1 MNEFVRIS
9 ESNEKHAALQTMLH
23 INIKFTLLTNT
34 TNIQT
39 VTMVGLR
46 SIFSLYAVFLA
57 AFMPLPVSALRGVQL
72 ATRELDAIIGN
83 SNKDA
88 ETRVSLRANKRLLG
102 DSVSEDSV
110 DEETSADG
118 RKLDEDSVSE
128 DSVDEDSVDEETSAD
143 GRHLGKKD

>member
-1 MNEFVRIS
+1 
-9 ESNEKHAALQTMLH
+9 
-23 INIKFTLLTNT
+23 
-34 TNIQT
+34 
-39 VTMVGLR
+39 MVGLR

-57 AFMPLPVSALRGVQL
+57 AFMPLPVTALRGVQL
-72 ATRELDAIIGN
+72 ATRELDAIIVN

-110 DEETSADG
+110 SEDSVSGDSVDEETPADG

-128 DSVDEDSVDEETSAD
+128 DSVDEDSVDEEREDSVDEETPAD
-143 GRHLGKKD
+143 GRRLGKKD